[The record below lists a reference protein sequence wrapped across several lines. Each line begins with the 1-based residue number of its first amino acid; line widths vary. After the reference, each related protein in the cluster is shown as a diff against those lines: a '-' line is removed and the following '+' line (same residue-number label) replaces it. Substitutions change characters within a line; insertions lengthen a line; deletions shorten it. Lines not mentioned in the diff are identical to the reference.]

1 LSKRGSKVKQFTVEY
16 WKDEGWKKIKMLK
29 PNYDITALTSIIE
42 MDARVKFAYL
52 FGSLARKEDNSLS
65 DIDIA
70 VYLGDDCEPASAKF
84 DIIGKMMDVL
94 GDNRFDLVILN
105 KAPLTL
111 AVRIVSCREIL
122 VDREP
127 FLRHRYE
134 SQILREYF
142 YFSRL
147 ENAILNRRYALG

>member
-1 LSKRGSKVKQFTVEY
+1 
-16 WKDEGWKKIKMLK
+16 MLK
-29 PNYDITALTSIIE
+29 INYDIKALASIIE
-42 MDARVKFAYL
+42 MEEKVKFAYL
-52 FGSLARKEDNSLS
+52 FGSVARKENNVLS

-70 VYLGDDCEPASAKF
+70 VYLCDNCEPASVKL
-84 DIIGKMMDVL
+84 DIIGKMMEYL
-94 GDNRFDLVILN
+94 GDDCFDLVILN
-105 KAPLTL
+105 TAPLPL
-111 AVRIVSCREIL
+111 AARVVSCREVL

-142 YFSRL
+142 DFSRL